1 MNRDEAIKLA
11 VDFLADDSYRH
22 GKCLSAEIASG
33 YEEETWEVEF
43 AYEGLDERSETTDP
57 PSIVI
62 VVDLKGENVRLASL
76 M

>member
-1 MNRDEAIKLA
+1 MKRDDAIKLA
-11 VDFLADDSYRH
+11 VDFLGHDRHRH

-33 YEEETWEVEF
+33 YDEPTWEIEF
-43 AYEGLDERSETTDP
+43 AYEGLNERSETTDP

-62 VVDLKGENVRLASL
+62 AVDFNGNNVRLATL